1 MCGFI
6 IKKELYLLYGRDNM
20 ETVKPFDPKD
30 IVITKKNISLD
41 VIIRRLQNNTLILN
55 PEYQRNE
62 IWDDVKR
69 SRLIESLMLNI
80 PIPLFYVAA
89 DENGNWEVVDGLQRL
104 TSIKMFLIDK
114 ELKLKKLEFWDKYE
128 NCGIDDL
135 PPVISNRIFETE
147 FTFVIIEPG
156 SPEELK
162 YNIFNRINTGGVAL
176 KSQEIRN
183 ALYNGNGTQFL
194 KKLVNSKEFLQ
205 ATDYSLKDL
214 RMDAQETILRCLCY
228 IIGDTSEY
236 TENDTQQSFLDR
248 NIQKLNSMKLLD
260 EVEVKFKLGMN
271 RSYELFGKQAFRYIS
286 KRKKRGTINK
296 SLFEVWGAILA
307 NLDNAYYDLLKVK
320 RNELMAD
327 FSELCDN
334 NDFYRAVSRDSWTKK
349 NVEYRFNA
357 IYKLI
362 NEVISK

>member
-1 MCGFI
+1 
-6 IKKELYLLYGRDNM
+6 M
-20 ETVKPFDPKD
+20 EKIKPFDPKS

-41 VIIRRLQNNTLILN
+41 VIIRRLQNDTIEFN
-55 PEYQRNE
+55 PAYQRNE
-62 IWDDVKR
+62 IWDEIKQ

-80 PIPLFYVAA
+80 PIPLFYVSA
-89 DENGNWEVVDGLQRL
+89 DENGKWEVVDGLQRL
-104 TSIKMFLIDK
+104 TAIKLFLVDK
-114 ELKLKKLEFWDKYE
+114 VLKLKKLEFWNKYE
-128 NCGIDDL
+128 NCGIDEL
-135 PPVISNRIFETE
+135 PPIITNRIYETE

-183 ALYNGNGTQFL
+183 ALYNGKGTKFL
-194 KKLVNSKEFLQ
+194 KKLVKSKEFLR
-205 ATDYSLKDL
+205 ATDNSLKDI

-248 NIQKLNSMKLLD
+248 NIQKLNSLKVLD
-260 EVEVKFKLGMN
+260 DVESKFLLGMN
-271 RSYELFGKQAFRYIS
+271 RGYELFEKQAFRYIS
-286 KRKKRGTINK
+286 QGKKRGTINK

-307 NLDNAYYDLLKVK
+307 NLDNSNYELLKAK
-320 RNELMAD
+320 KTELIAD
-327 FSELCDN
+327 FSKLCDN
-334 NDFYRAVSRDSWTKK
+334 NEFYRAVSRDSWTKK

-357 IYKLI
+357 INKLI
-362 NEVISK
+362 NGVISK